1 MKKMIKKADDF
12 WIDNS
17 FRSIAAECF
26 FLSVFAM
33 YMAYYY
39 LNTTMFEI
47 EWSETFLPYMQLALL
62 VSILLRYLTTNLA
75 DLKNTV
81 LLIIIIPVLLIAYN
95 NVEYVD
101 LISNALLI
109 AGACG
114 IYYKKICK
122 VYLLVSIPISVY
134 TILASQLGWVTNLIY
149 NQNGRIR
156 ESFGFIYPTDFA
168 AHIFF
173 CILVWVMLRELK
185 CTYWEI
191 GGMGLIVIFLHFKS
205 DTRCSEITILL
216 TAIVVICMKLLN
228 TKKKNSKKQCSL
240 LLLSILLSKVGC
252 AFLPFIFAFIMVI
265 LCRFYNPENPFMAF
279 LNNLLSER
287 LKFGKRT
294 FDNYDTTLWGQYIE
308 MQGNGGTLEKPEY
321 YTFIDCSYINI
332 LMRFGLMV
340 FIVVILGIIA
350 VMLKNMN
357 NTLILLAIS
366 IVCLHSMIE
375 HHLFEFYYNIFII
388 LPLASFGKEK
398 ETSLFSGIK
407 KRKEKIEIIKIQ
419 GEV

>member
-1 MKKMIKKADDF
+1 MIGYMKKMIKRADDF
-12 WIDNS
+12 WINTS
-17 FRSIAAECF
+17 FRSIAAEYF

-39 LNTTMFEI
+39 LNTTMFKI
-47 EWSETFLPYMQLALL
+47 EWTENFLSYMQLALV
-62 VSILLRYLTTNLA
+62 VSILVRYMTTNLV

-81 LLIIIIPVLLIAYN
+81 LLLIIIPVLLIAYH
-95 NVEYVD
+95 NVKYGD

-122 VYLLVSIPISVY
+122 VYLLVSVPITIY
-134 TILASQLGWVTNLIY
+134 TILASQFGWVTNLIY

-168 AHIFF
+168 THLFF
-173 CILVWVMLRELK
+173 IILVWVMLRELK
-185 CTYWEI
+185 CTYWEV
-191 GGMGLIVIFLHFKS
+191 GGMVLVVMFLHFKS

-216 TAIVVICMKLLN
+216 TAAVVICMKLVH
-228 TKKKNSKKQCSL
+228 TKKKKSMEKYQL
-240 LLLSILLSKVGC
+240 PLVLKVGC
-252 AFLPFIFAFIMVI
+252 ISLPFIFAFTMAI
-265 LCRFYNPENPFMAF
+265 LCRFYNQENPFMSF
-279 LNNLLSER
+279 LNKLLTDR
-287 LKFGKRT
+287 LKLGKRT

-340 FIVVILGIIA
+340 FIVAILVIIS

-388 LPLASFGKEK
+388 LPLASFGKE
-398 ETSLFSGIK
+398 EEMSLFSDIK
-407 KRKEKIEIIKIQ
+407 KQKEKIEIIKVQ

>member
-1 MKKMIKKADDF
+1 MKKMIKRADDF
-12 WIDNS
+12 WINPS
-17 FRSIAAECF
+17 FGSIAAEYF
-26 FLSVFAM
+26 FLIVFAI

-39 LNTTMFEI
+39 LNTTMFKI
-47 EWSETFLPYMQLALL
+47 EWSENFLLYMQLALV
-62 VSILLRYLTTNLA
+62 VSILVRYMTTNLV

-81 LLIIIIPVLLIAYN
+81 LLMIIIPVLLITYH
-95 NVEYVD
+95 NVKYGD

-122 VYLLVSIPISVY
+122 VYLLVSIPIVAY
-134 TILASQLGWVTNLIY
+134 TILASQFGWVTNLIY

-168 AHIFF
+168 AHLFF
-173 CILVWVMLRELK
+173 IILVWVMLRELK

-216 TAIVVICMKLLN
+216 TAMVVICMKLLD

-240 LLLSILLSKVGC
+240 LLLLKVGC
-252 AFLPFIFAFIMVI
+252 AFLPFIFAFTMVI
-265 LCRFYNPENPFMAF
+265 LCRFYNSENPFMAF

-308 MQGNGGTLEKPEY
+308 MKGNGGTLEKPEY

-357 NTLILLAIS
+357 NMLILLAIS

-398 ETSLFSGIK
+398 EMSLISGK
-407 KRKEKIEIIKIQ
+407 KNKKKK
-419 GEV
+419 